1 MSRLR
6 NYSPGVRVKEVS
18 FETLQCDKRKA
29 RAEDARRLA
38 QGLATPEQL
47 QEENSPI
54 PLHSKITIV
63 NLRETLERY
72 YGK

>member
-1 MSRLR
+1 
-6 NYSPGVRVKEVS
+6 VKVKEVS
-18 FETLQCDKRKA
+18 FKMLQRDKCKA
-29 RAEDARRLA
+29 RAAEAHRLA
-38 QGLATPEQL
+38 QGLVTPEQL